1 MKDRTLK
8 LVLLSM
14 FVGIGVV
21 ISPILRIEGMCP
33 TAHLINVVCAVL
45 LGPYYALACAFTIGM
60 IRMLLIG
67 IPPLALTG
75 AIFGAFFSG
84 VLYRASRGKLLFAVV
99 GEVVGTG
106 IIGSLMS
113 YPVMAFLMGQSHL
126 TLFYY
131 TPMFL
136 SATLLGGGIAYL
148 FLHALFASKQLPK
161 IQSKLGG
168 RVYSG

>member
-75 AIFGAFFSG
+75 AIFGSFF
-84 VLYRASRGKLLFAVV
+84 
-99 GEVVGTG
+99 
-106 IIGSLMS
+106 
-113 YPVMAFLMGQSHL
+113 
-126 TLFYY
+126 
-131 TPMFL
+131 
-136 SATLLGGGIAYL
+136 
-148 FLHALFASKQLPK
+148 
-161 IQSKLGG
+161 
-168 RVYSG
+168 RVYSTGRVAENYYLPW